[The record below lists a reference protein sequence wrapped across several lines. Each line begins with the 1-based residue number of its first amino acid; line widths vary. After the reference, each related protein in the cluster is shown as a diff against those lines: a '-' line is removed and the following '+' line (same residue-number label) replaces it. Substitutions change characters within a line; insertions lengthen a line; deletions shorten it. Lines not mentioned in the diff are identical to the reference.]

1 MEYRINQALIIQR
14 GVPERNRQH
23 FRILDPEAG
32 DKLDDVGPCFGRV
45 AEALK
50 SWQQLG
56 DHLGRVDVRLGA
68 DPESTLEEDVQPGR
82 APKSKQATQNI
93 SEPMSASTK
102 MRLSFSPP
110 GPSVSAFVPPCFATR
125 SAHVL
130 CPLRRP
136 LPSSCFHR
144 FFSFLSSFFSASV
157 PELAQGFFW
166 VIFVRVKLVV
176 LLVRRLEPTRSQQ
189 YVCQERQ
196 KGASFIALAYLIPAP
211 RHPRC
216 NDCQACRTGE
226 DRAKGS
232 RH

>member
-1 MEYRINQALIIQR
+1 MRLQPEQARCYYMEYRINQALIIQR

-93 SEPMSASTK
+93 SEPMPASTK
-102 MRLSFSPP
+102 MRLSFSPR
-110 GPSVSAFVPPCFATR
+110 GPSVSVFVP
-125 SAHVL
+125 
-130 CPLRRP
+130 
-136 LPSSCFHR
+136 SCFTTR
-144 FFSFLSSFFSASV
+144 CARSMPTPPPSALVLFSSFLFFSFLLF
-157 PELAQGFFW
+157 Q
-166 VIFVRVKLVV
+166 
-176 LLVRRLEPTRSQQ
+176 
-189 YVCQERQ
+189 CQ
-196 KGASFIALAYLIPAP
+196 
-211 RHPRC
+211 
-216 NDCQACRTGE
+216 RTGACAGLLLGHI
-226 DRAKGS
+226 RPGQTRRPARQAS
-232 RH
+232 